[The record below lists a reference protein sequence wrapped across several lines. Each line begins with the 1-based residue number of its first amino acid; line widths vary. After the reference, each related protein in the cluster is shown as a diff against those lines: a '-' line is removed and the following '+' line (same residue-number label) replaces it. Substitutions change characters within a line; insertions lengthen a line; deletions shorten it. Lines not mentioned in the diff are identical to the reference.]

1 MDEQQTANT
10 PTAGAP
16 IYQQSQEKNAKWLWL
31 LIVLIVIGALAF
43 AFFRGIGPFANIS
56 PFVKQEVSSPTP
68 FVQSSPT
75 ASSPSPI
82 SETEIDKT
90 QPAIRV
96 LNGSGIAG
104 LASSAKD
111 FLENLGWRV
120 TSVGNAQA
128 YDFDKTQ
135 VRLKDGFVKYQEA
148 LVGDLSDKYSVEVS
162 SDSLSSTDSADI
174 EVIVGKK

>member
-1 MDEQQTANT
+1 MDEQTANT

-31 LIVLIVIGALAF
+31 LIILIILGALAF
-43 AFFRGIGPFANIS
+43 AFFRGIGPFAAIS
-56 PFVKQEVSSPTP
+56 PFVQKEASSPTP
-68 FVQSSPT
+68 FAQSSPT
-75 ASSPSPI
+75 VSSPSPL
-82 SETEIDKT
+82 SESEVDKA

-111 FLENLGWRV
+111 FLENVGWRV

-128 YDFDKTQ
+128 YDFDQTQ
-135 VRLKDGFVKYQEA
+135 IRLKDDFAKYQEA
-148 LVGDLSDKYSVEVS
+148 LVGDLSDKYSVKVS

-174 EVIVGKK
+174 EITVGKK

>member
-1 MDEQQTANT
+1 MDEQQTAT

-16 IYQQSQEKNAKWLWL
+16 IYQQSQDKNAKWLWL
-31 LIVLIVIGALAF
+31 LIILIIIGALAF
-43 AFFRGIGPFANIS
+43 AFFRGIGPFAAIS
-56 PFVKQEVSSPTP
+56 PFAEQEVSSPTP
-68 FVQSSPT
+68 FAESSPLV
-75 ASSPSPI
+75 SSPNPI
-82 SETEIDKT
+82 SETEVDKA

-128 YDFDKTQ
+128 YDFDQTQ
-135 VRLKDGFVKYQEA
+135 IRVKDDFSKYQEA

-162 SDSLSSTDSADI
+162 SDPLSSTDSADI